1 MERRL
6 AAILVA
12 DVAGYSALVGRDEDG
27 TIRAYKGHLSAL
39 EPIIGLHGG
48 RVVKTMGDGFLA
60 EFSSVVDSVSCAA
73 TMQERMAERNTDQPE
88 DLCVRFRMGIHVGDV
103 VVDDGDILG
112 DGVNVAARLQ
122 TLAEPGGVTV
132 SGRVYDDVVDR
143 LDLEFEGLGLRELKN
158 IARPLPVHALVVK
171 ARRPERPILTLP
183 EKPSVAVLPFANI
196 SPDAEQE
203 YFADGITE
211 DIITGLSYVPWLFV
225 IARNSSF
232 TYKGLT
238 VDVREIGRQLGVRY
252 VLEGSVRRIANRL
265 RVSGQL
271 IDAETAGHLWAA
283 RYDGAVD
290 DVFDLQDRIT
300 DEVVNAIAPEIRSA
314 EIARV
319 NRKRPDSLD
328 AYDHYL
334 RALAA
339 LNRARLDEAE
349 RCLDEAIARAPAYA
363 KPKALKAWCGTLA
376 AWVGRAQDLS
386 ELDRRGALAEEV
398 LDALD
403 SDPEDEAYAGYTIA
417 FSGRDYGRGL
427 RLVERATERCPSFA
441 WAWTSSAMLHAY
453 RGRAE
458 TAIERAHRALRLS
471 PRDPMAF
478 RSYMALCFAY
488 LSARNFDQ
496 VLDYANRGLELNPRA
511 LLLLRFRI
519 VALAHLGRLDEARA
533 AASQH
538 TAQAPSYRIKAYMDP
553 PWHLNADA
561 IHVPTLEGLRLAG
574 IPE

>member
-6 AAILVA
+6 AAVLVA
-12 DVAGYSALVGRDEDG
+12 DVAGYSALIGRDEDG
-27 TIRAYKGHLSAL
+27 TIRTLKGHFSAL

-48 RVVKTMGDGFLA
+48 RVVKTLGDGFLA
-60 EFSSVVDSVSCAA
+60 EFASVVDAVSCAA
-73 TMQERMAERNTDQPE
+73 AMQERMAERDANQPE
-88 DLCVRFRMGIHVGDV
+88 DRKLRFRMGIHVGDV

-122 TLAEPGGVTV
+122 SLAEPGGATV
-132 SGRVYDDVVDR
+132 SGRVYEDVVGR
-143 LDLEFEGLGLRELKN
+143 LNLEFEDLGLREFKN
-158 IARPLPVHALVVK
+158 IARPLPVYALAVK
-171 ARRPERPILTLP
+171 GRRPERPNLALP
-183 EKPSVAVLPFANI
+183 EKPSLAVLPFTNI
-196 SPDAEQE
+196 SPDPEQE

-238 VDVREIGRQLGVRY
+238 VDVREVGQKLGVRY
-252 VLEGSVRRIANRL
+252 VLEGSVRRVADRL
-265 RVSGQL
+265 RVTGQL
-271 IDAETAGHLWAA
+271 IDAETAGHIWAA
-283 RYDGAVD
+283 RYDGAME

-300 DEVVNAIAPEIRSA
+300 EEVVNAIAPEIRSA

-319 NRKRPDSLD
+319 SRKRPESLD

-339 LNRARLDEAE
+339 VNRARLDEAE
-349 RCLDEAIARAPAYA
+349 ICLNEAIARAPAYA
-363 KPKALKAWCGTLA
+363 KAKALKAWCGTLA
-376 AWVGRAQDLS
+376 AWAGRRQNLP
-386 ELDRRGALAEEV
+386 ELDRRGALVEEV

-403 SDPEDEAYAGYTIA
+403 CDPEDEAYAGYTIA
-417 FSGRDYGRGL
+417 FSGRDYARGL

-453 RGRAE
+453 RGESAA
-458 TAIERAHRALRLS
+458 AIERAGRALRLS
-471 PRDPMAF
+471 PCDPMAF
-478 RSYMALCFAY
+478 RTYMALCFAH
-488 LSARNFDQ
+488 LSARNYDQ
-496 VLDYANRGLELNPRA
+496 VLNYADRGLELNPRA
-511 LLLLRFRI
+511 LLLLRFKI
-519 VALAHLGRLDEARA
+519 VALAQLGRLEEARV

-538 TAQAPSYRIKAYMDP
+538 MAQAPSYRIKTFMDP

-561 IHVPTLEGLRLAG
+561 IHVPTMEGLRLAG